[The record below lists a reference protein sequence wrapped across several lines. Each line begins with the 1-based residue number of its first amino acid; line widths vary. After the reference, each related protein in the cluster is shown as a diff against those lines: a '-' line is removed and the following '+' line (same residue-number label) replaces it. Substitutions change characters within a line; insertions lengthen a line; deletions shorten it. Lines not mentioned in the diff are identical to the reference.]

1 MLEISSL
8 DFAYQGEES
17 LFSSF
22 SLSMEENER
31 ILILS
36 PPGSGKTTLAK
47 ILTGA
52 IDEKDGSL
60 SSFSFSIDG
69 VSVRTLDNKS
79 SFVSRVAQDSSELII
94 FPTVRDE
101 VAFPLAVKGM
111 NYGDLVKRR
120 DEILSMY
127 DLGELSESGTME
139 LSGGERRRLSLAVND
154 AIDSTLTIYDESFD
168 ELSEKYASL
177 LKRQIENKKYVI
189 VLSSRYLSL
198 YEGFFSKVYTISE
211 GNLVVLDRISSRAF
225 PSISP
230 SQVEK
235 KHTLVA
241 NNIRFTLS
249 HEGSSIHSSINISA
263 DGFSLSSGEIKL
275 LVGDNGSGKSTLS
288 RILVGLYRENE
299 GAVMLDGV
307 ALSDK
312 ERRTKISYLMQDPY
326 PSLYLATVSDELHSV
341 TKDEGKIEE
350 ALAIFSLDRNEY
362 VSSLSYGK
370 AKLLQFAI
378 YYILSRPFA
387 IFDEPDVALSY
398 EEIARTLD
406 AYTKEGIG
414 ILLITHDENIK
425 DLDFPRY
432 HMKAGVLL

>member
-235 KHTLVA
+235 KHTLAA

-249 HEGSSIHSSINISA
+249 HEGSSIHSSIKTFLPMGFLSA
-263 DGFSLSSGEIKL
+263 
-275 LVGDNGSGKSTLS
+275 
-288 RILVGLYRENE
+288 
-299 GAVMLDGV
+299 AV
-307 ALSDK
+307 
-312 ERRTKISYLMQDPY
+312 R
-326 PSLYLATVSDELHSV
+326 
-341 TKDEGKIEE
+341 
-350 ALAIFSLDRNEY
+350 
-362 VSSLSYGK
+362 
-370 AKLLQFAI
+370 
-378 YYILSRPFA
+378 
-387 IFDEPDVALSY
+387 
-398 EEIARTLD
+398 
-406 AYTKEGIG
+406 
-414 ILLITHDENIK
+414 
-425 DLDFPRY
+425 
-432 HMKAGVLL
+432 